1 MEQWYIKK
9 SSLFKTASPKQIL
22 DFDDYFDTVLMIEKM
37 PWRDDSKSLYFY
49 IVTRKQDVRNVRRG
63 EEVKIAIDTGN
74 GNRYQYSSRFI
85 VVDTNA
91 TGNQKLPIYY
101 FA

>member
-1 MEQWYIKK
+1 MEKWFIRK
-9 SSLFKTASPKQIL
+9 SNLFKTASPKQIL
-22 DFDDYFDTVLMIEKM
+22 DFDDYYDTVLMIEKM
-37 PWRDDSKSLYFY
+37 SWSGDRKSSYFY

-63 EEVKIAIDTGN
+63 EEVKIVIDTGS
-74 GNRYQYSSRFI
+74 GNRNQNSSRFI

-101 FA
+101 FG